1 MRILFLVSGG
11 AWNASARA
19 FLVAAKGL
27 SQRGHD
33 IVIACE
39 SECPVHVHAQT
50 TELPIVP
57 LRTQASGTA
66 DGWRLRD
73 TIRERAVDAV
83 FVHTDAEQYVASSA
97 VRFARRA
104 AHVIRRIP
112 PFAVATRSRRAAFA
126 SRLAPT
132 ALLFTTDEDR
142 ESAANQA
149 GSIPATVAPLSV
161 DLALHDAVR
170 PAERAT
176 LGAAPNARVIVCIQ
190 DGRHPQRVLSAIRS
204 LAQLASRHPEL
215 HLVVIG
221 TGDMDEL
228 RMHGAALG
236 ISAMITYLGIRDDE
250 LSIIRAA
257 DVGWIAGE
265 GDAAAFAALDCM
277 AFGVPIV
284 AERTPLTEHYVA
296 DGIAGVLLAGDDATQ
311 TAASVAAFLA
321 KRELSAQMGQAGRV
335 RLQRDFS
342 FDAMIAGFEAAMS
355 AAIPA
360 ARR

>member
-1 MRILFLVSGG
+1 SARGADGVRHRAPAVHRGAREPHSRDGPGAHRRARHARRAARPPGHVPPTAFPAVPFSRASRSAGVMRILFLVSGG

-97 VRFARRA
+97 VRFARGA

-161 DLALHDAVR
+161 DL
-170 PAERAT
+170 
-176 LGAAPNARVIVCIQ
+176 
-190 DGRHPQRVLSAIRS
+190 
-204 LAQLASRHPEL
+204 
-215 HLVVIG
+215 
-221 TGDMDEL
+221 
-228 RMHGAALG
+228 
-236 ISAMITYLGIRDDE
+236 
-250 LSIIRAA
+250 
-257 DVGWIAGE
+257 
-265 GDAAAFAALDCM
+265 
-277 AFGVPIV
+277 
-284 AERTPLTEHYVA
+284 
-296 DGIAGVLLAGDDATQ
+296 
-311 TAASVAAFLA
+311 
-321 KRELSAQMGQAGRV
+321 
-335 RLQRDFS
+335 
-342 FDAMIAGFEAAMS
+342 
-355 AAIPA
+355 
-360 ARR
+360 

>member
-11 AWNASARA
+11 AWSASARA

-39 SECPVHVHAQT
+39 SDCPVHVHAQT

-57 LRTQASGTA
+57 LRTRASGTA
-66 DGWRLRD
+66 AGWHLRD
-73 TIRERAVDAV
+73 TIRERAVDVV
-83 FVHTDAEQYVASSA
+83 FVHTDAEQYVAGSA
-97 VRFARRA
+97 VRFARGA
-104 AHVIRRIP
+104 ACVIRRIP
-112 PFAVATRSRRAAFA
+112 PFAVATRSRRGTFA

-132 ALLFTTDEDR
+132 ALLFTTDADR
-142 ESAANQA
+142 EGGADQ
-149 GSIPATVAPLSV
+149 GGTIPTAVAPLAV
-161 DLALHDAVR
+161 DLALHDSIV
-170 PAERAT
+170 PAERAM
-176 LGAAPNARVIVCIQ
+176 LGATANARVVVCIQ

-204 LAQLASRHPEL
+204 LSMLASRHPEL
-215 HLVVIG
+215 HLVVLG
-221 TGDMDEL
+221 TGDLDEL

-296 DGIAGVLLAGDDATQ
+296 DGSAGILLASDDATE

-335 RLQRDFS
+335 RLQREFS
-342 FDAMIAGFEAAMS
+342 FDAMIAGFEAAMRATAS
-355 AAIPA
+355 A